1 VANKVIPETGRVQW
15 IRWYSD
21 IVILTDGETSTR
33 HWHNV
38 RTRSNARV
46 GSTVISMK
54 STQRVSFLASGV
66 VLFSS
71 ILLFSS
77 ETAFAQGLSIV
88 EIGNIQFSKS
98 LSGIVLAP
106 DDSRLKDVEVVEVSS
121 DWHTTIRVA
130 RTDSEGRWSLPA
142 NPNQRVY
149 FLRFVTKQCC
159 FNEVRCKVSLSKGKG
174 KELSIKLPLST

>member
-1 VANKVIPETGRVQW
+1 
-15 IRWYSD
+15 
-21 IVILTDGETSTR
+21 
-33 HWHNV
+33 
-38 RTRSNARV
+38 
-46 GSTVISMK
+46 MK
-54 STQRVSFLASGV
+54 STQRVSFLTSGV
-66 VLFSS
+66 VLFST

-77 ETAFAQGLSIV
+77 ETTFAQGVAIV

-121 DWHTTIRVA
+121 DWHKTIRVA

-142 NPNQRVY
+142 NPNQHVY

-159 FNEVRCKVSLSKGKG
+159 FNEVRCRVSLSKGKG